1 MLDYL
6 RNLRKSAEEQ
16 QQEALNAYLDDA
28 LAPQQRQQVENE
40 LAADANL
47 QADLAQ
53 MRALQQQ
60 MRQLPQRQVP
70 RNFMLDPALYGRPR
84 REPLIQAYPV
94 LRTAT
99 VLTAFIFI
107 FALAA
112 NVFLGSASNLA
123 SESAESV
130 AMIAESAAE
139 PAFEEAVELEAE
151 PAMEMEAQPEAAEEM
166 VEEESE
172 IALSFAQAADE
183 TTAAEQAMPAQA
195 LGESAF
201 EGSEAVIEPQATL
214 ESADKLRETLP
225 AIMETEEASAGLPAP
240 PLAASTA
247 VATEIAR
254 QLIPQIVPTHIASG
268 QGEELASEVG
278 APDGVLGSLGGF
290 SLIVLLLGIVLL
302 ILLVLTLMARR
313 RL

>member
-139 PAFEEAVELEAE
+139 SAFEEAVELEAE
-151 PAMEMEAQPEAAEEM
+151 PAMEMEAQPEGVEEM
-166 VEEESE
+166 VEEESDK
-172 IALSFAQAADE
+172 ALSFAQAADE
-183 TTAAEQAMPAQA
+183 ATAAEQAMPAQA

-201 EGSEAVIEPQATL
+201 EGSEAGIEPQATL